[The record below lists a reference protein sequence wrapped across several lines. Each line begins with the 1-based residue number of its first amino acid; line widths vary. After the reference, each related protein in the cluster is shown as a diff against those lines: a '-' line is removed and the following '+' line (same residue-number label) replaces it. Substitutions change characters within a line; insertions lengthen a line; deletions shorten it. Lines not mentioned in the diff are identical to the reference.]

1 MNKETKEHLN
11 DLLKASY
18 ETDAFLND
26 DEMTEDINEGPSTRQ
41 MVINMIAIGLEETE
55 YELVLQKK

>member
-1 MNKETKEHLN
+1 
-11 DLLKASY
+11 Y